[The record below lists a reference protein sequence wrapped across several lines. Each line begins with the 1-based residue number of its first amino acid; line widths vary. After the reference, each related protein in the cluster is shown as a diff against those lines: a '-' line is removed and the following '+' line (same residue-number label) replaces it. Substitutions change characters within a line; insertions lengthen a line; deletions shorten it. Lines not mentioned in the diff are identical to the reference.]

1 MQGTF
6 RVEAEQLVHSAAPSS
21 VSDIFVDLSNEGCK
35 VGSPRFP
42 LVTPKVEGEEKK
54 QKSEIDQ
61 QIRKVK
67 PVFIG
72 EADLPFTPP
81 ATLPFSPKTE
91 VNCKPYSLIKLPS
104 TGAGAIS
111 PNPNLP
117 SKLKKKL

>member
-1 MQGTF
+1 
-6 RVEAEQLVHSAAPSS
+6 
-21 VSDIFVDLSNEGCK
+21 
-35 VGSPRFP
+35 
-42 LVTPKVEGEEKK
+42 VTPKVEGEEKK

-72 EADLPFTPP
+72 EADLPFTPL
-81 ATLPFSPKTE
+81 ATLPFSPATE
-91 VNCKPYSLIKLPS
+91 VNFKPYSLIKLPS
-104 TGAGAIS
+104 TWTWAIA